1 MDRRHRW
8 IRGDWQLAGWLLP
21 LVPGPDGR
29 RLRNPLSALSL
40 WKLADNLRR
49 SLVPAALVLILGLGW
64 TVLPRA
70 WLWTLAVIAILVMPS
85 ASALVADLLRK
96 PEDVPFA
103 QHLAAIAQAARR
115 HAAQALMTLALLPD
129 EATANL
135 DAIVRTGWRML
146 VSHRRL
152 LEWNPSTPDGP
163 DSIAHARRSRSAFA
177 TAVGRTGIGPYVA
190 VAIAASMALTASSA
204 WIVAAPILVL
214 WLASPVL
221 AWWVS
226 RPIAPREARLTPDQV
241 RFLRTLARRTWAFFE
256 SFVGPPD
263 HFLPP
268 DNWQEHPI
276 ATVAHR
282 TSPTNMG
289 LALLANLTAYDFGY
303 LPCGGLVERTGDTL
317 RTMAAME
324 RHDGHFYNWYD
335 TQTLKPL
342 TPLYV
347 SAVDSGNLA
356 GHLMTLRP
364 GLVALADD
372 PIVTAR
378 VFEGLADTLRCVTD
392 ALRGPRRRPSCACRR
407 CSGPHCASPPA
418 TIPAAREALEHLGAA
433 IAEVGDPRR
442 RAARRRAAG
451 ATRGAGD
458 AAFWSETLVRQ
469 CRALVEELAFLAPW
483 TTEVDRHRGAR
494 ACRRCASSPPFP
506 WTASTKGTA
515 SRRSRATRAAERLVE
530 IERLAQQCEALADM
544 DYGFLYDATRHL
556 LAIGYNVAER
566 RRDSSCYDLLASE
579 ARLASFVAIAQGRLP
594 QENWFALGRL
604 LTTAGGESVL
614 LSWSGSMFEILMPM
628 LVMPTYAGT
637 LIDQTCRTT
646 VKSQIAYGKLRGVPW
661 GISES
666 GYNAVDAG
674 LNYPVPRVRRAG
686 AGPQARARDDLVVAP
701 YASALAL
708 MVAPEA
714 ACQNLQRLSGRRA
727 RGTLRPL
734 RGDRLHRRA
743 RAARPVQRV
752 VRSFM
757 AHHQGMI
764 LLSLA
769 HRLLDRPL
777 QRRFESDPQFK
788 ATLLLLQERIP
799 RAAPVYSHPAELSA
813 FHGISEGPEAPV
825 RVLANPDTPV
835 PEVQL
840 LSNGRYHVM
849 VTSAGGG
856 SSRWKDLAGHALAR
870 GQHARRVGHVLL
882 PARRGARRLTG
893 RPPTSP
899 RARPARTTKRS
910 SPRAAPSSAAAT
922 TTSRRTPRS
931 SSRRRTTS
939 SCAASA
945 SPIRRAR
952 GAPSTSRAT
961 PKSCSRRPPPMR
973 CTRRSRTCSCRPS
986 SWTSGRRSS
995 ARGARARAT
1004 RRRRRCSTR

>member
-1 MDRRHRW
+1 VSDVYQDAFGEGSFIGKGIYDVDAFERSCEGRFPDNRILSHDLLEGCYARSGLLSDVELVEDYPSTYRADMDRRHRW

-163 DSIAHARRSRSAFA
+163 DSIALARRSRSAFA

-392 ALRGPRRRPSCACRR
+392 ALRGASPPAVVRLQALL
-407 CSGPHCASPPA
+407 GTAHASPPA

-433 IAEVGDPRR
+433 IAEVGIHVAGLPDAEPRARRGAPATRRSGAKRWSANVARSSRSSRSSRRGRRSRPPPRR
-442 RAARRRAAG
+442 
-451 ATRGAGD
+451 
-458 AAFWSETLVRQ
+458 W
-469 CRALVEELAFLAPW
+469 
-483 TTEVDRHRGAR
+483 

-515 SRRSRATRAAERLVE
+515 SRRSRARAPRNAWSRSSGWRSNAKRSPTWITASSTTPRVTCSRSATTSPSGGAIRAATTCSR
-530 IERLAQQCEALADM
+530 RKRGSRASSPS
-544 DYGFLYDATRHL
+544 
-556 LAIGYNVAER
+556 
-566 RRDSSCYDLLASE
+566 RRDACPRRTGS
-579 ARLASFVAIAQGRLP
+579 R
-594 QENWFALGRL
+594 
-604 LTTAGGESVL
+604 
-614 LSWSGSMFEILMPM
+614 SG
-628 LVMPTYAGT
+628 
-637 LIDQTCRTT
+637 
-646 VKSQIAYGKLRGVPW
+646 
-661 GISES
+661 
-666 GYNAVDAG
+666 
-674 LNYPVPRVRRAG
+674 
-686 AGPQARARDDLVVAP
+686 
-701 YASALAL
+701 
-708 MVAPEA
+708 
-714 ACQNLQRLSGRRA
+714 ACSR
-727 RGTLRPL
+727 
-734 RGDRLHRRA
+734 
-743 RAARPVQRV
+743 
-752 VRSFM
+752 
-757 AHHQGMI
+757 
-764 LLSLA
+764 
-769 HRLLDRPL
+769 
-777 QRRFESDPQFK
+777 
-788 ATLLLLQERIP
+788 P
-799 RAAPVYSHPAELSA
+799 RAA
-813 FHGISEGPEAPV
+813 
-825 RVLANPDTPV
+825 NP
-835 PEVQL
+835 
-840 LSNGRYHVM
+840 SCF
-849 VTSAGGG
+849 
-856 SSRWKDLAGHALAR
+856 
-870 GQHARRVGHVLL
+870 
-882 PARRGARRLTG
+882 RGAG
-893 RPPTSP
+893 R
-899 RARPARTTKRS
+899 
-910 SPRAAPSSAAAT
+910 
-922 TTSRRTPRS
+922 
-931 SSRRRTTS
+931 
-939 SCAASA
+939 
-945 SPIRRAR
+945 
-952 GAPSTSRAT
+952 
-961 PKSCSRRPPPMR
+961 CSR
-973 CTRRSRTCSCRPS
+973 S
-986 SWTSGRRSS
+986 
-995 ARGARARAT
+995 
-1004 RRRRRCSTR
+1004 